1 MTRLVA
7 ALEGDLKQIVEAEIH
22 GAGQAVTRGVGR
34 ATDGLKDE
42 LRGQVVAADLGAR
55 LARTWRSRIYPEGME
70 TAGIVWSKA
79 PHIVRAFDEGT
90 VIRARRGL
98 WLAIPT
104 PSAPKRGVGGKRISP
119 ATWPED
125 RLGPLRFVPRR
136 NGGLLVADGLRASFS
151 RNTGSLRGFRRASA
165 RAKGTGQGVTTVVM
179 FVLVPQVKMPKRLSI
194 DPSVKRWLV
203 QTPKLIVDSWPDG
216 ARR

>member
-1 MTRLVA
+1 MTRLIA
-7 ALEGDLKQIVEAEIH
+7 ALEGDLKQIVEREIR
-22 GAGQAVTRGVGR
+22 GAGQAVTRGVGL
-34 ATDGLKDE
+34 ATGGLKDE
-42 LRGQVVAADLGAR
+42 LRGQVVSAGLGGR

-119 ATWPED
+119 ATWPEN
-125 RLGPLRFVPRR
+125 RLGPLRLVPRR
-136 NGGLLVADGLRASFS
+136 NGGLLVADNLAASF
-151 RNTGSLRGFRRASA
+151 RRDTGALRGFRKASA
-165 RAKGTGQGVTTVVM
+165 RARSTGRGLTTVVM
-179 FVLVPQVKMPKRLSI
+179 FVLVPQVKLPKRLDVARAAEHWSSQL
-194 DPSVKRWLV
+194 PA
-203 QTPKLIVDSWPDG
+203 LIERQLR
-216 ARR
+216 AE